1 MNENSTY
8 YTDLI
13 TRYFS
18 GEILGDEL
26 VLLSDWLKSDEQ
38 NREIF
43 VQHQKTWHLIEKKN
57 IQSTIDVDKEWI
69 SMQAKMNAANS
80 EHQSPAKVISLN
92 QNKNIFRISVQ
103 NIWKVAAT
111 VSILLVSS
119 FLLYYYISKPSNIV
133 VTAQATNIEQVLP
146 DGSIISLHAGSQ
158 ITYPSTFTGH
168 TRNVELKGEAY
179 FKVTHDK
186 TKPFIVTS
194 GNARVEVLGT
204 QFNVNTKSQS
214 GAMEV
219 VLTAGKVSVY
229 FDGKPTENV
238 VLMPGEKALLSSKK
252 NQIQKTINADPNY
265 MAWKTH
271 ELVFDNESLGDVVN
285 TLQNVYQTQIKLSDP
300 KLSDCR
306 VTATF
311 SNQTLESVLQVLK
324 ETLDLKIK
332 QNGNQLEV
340 SGKNCN

>member
-18 GEILGDEL
+18 GEISGGEL
-26 VLLSDWLKSDEQ
+26 ILLSDWLKSDEQ

-57 IQSTIDVDKEWI
+57 IQSTVDVDKEWI
-69 SMQAKMNAANS
+69 SLQAKMNAATAEN
-80 EHQSPAKVISLN
+80 QSPAKIFSLN

-103 NIWKVAAT
+103 NTWKVAAT
-111 VSILLVSS
+111 ITILLASS

-146 DGSIISLHAGSQ
+146 DGSVISLHAGSQ

-229 FDGKPTENV
+229 FEGKPKKNV
-238 VLMPGEKALLSSKK
+238 VLMPGEKALLSSEK

-285 TLQNVYQTQIKLSDP
+285 TLQNVYQTQIKLSDS
-300 KLSDCR
+300 KLAGCR

-324 ETLDLKIK
+324 ETLDLKVK